1 MKLTFIAFIFNLF
14 TACGHSGEDRANP
27 RPPVLHAMPPRPV
40 EFQTAKPL
48 GNLTVLILPHSH
60 DDTGWQRSVD
70 QYYEK
75 EVRYMYIYDSVLTE
89 LRTHPKRKFGTRW
102 VSNPVSRVVEP
113 GLPCCRTRS
122 PVGKP
127 GLENHGLIPGRRSL
141 C

>member
-1 MKLTFIAFIFNLF
+1 MWVGGHRKYEKIIEKMKLTFIAFIFNLF

-70 QYYEK
+70 QC
-75 EVRYMYIYDSVLTE
+75 VL
-89 LRTHPKRKFGTRW
+89 
-102 VSNPVSRVVEP
+102 
-113 GLPCCRTRS
+113 
-122 PVGKP
+122 
-127 GLENHGLIPGRRSL
+127 RRGGAL
-141 C
+141 HL